1 MIRFPESTYLNKN
14 VPKNAFYKHLD
25 VNATIKRR
33 FVEDVDKMVWTNKF
47 TSDTINVAKGKNVLE
62 ITVFTMWMKVRTIPT
77 DIITLIDKNLPRHTL
92 FVLRYENEEC
102 AVVDYKEATQGNS
115 GNAFHITKTYQTEW
129 MPQEELSLDLKGT
142 TMDSVY
148 EGFVRQIAG
157 SQLTSSTGSLNNDVK
172 QSERIASLKKEIEK
186 LRKKT
191 FAELN
196 PTKKFAMHKR
206 LMELENSL
214 KLIEHG

>member
-62 ITVFTMWMKVRTIPT
+62 ITVFTMGMKERTIPL
-77 DIITLIDKNLPRHTL
+77 DMIAFIDKNLPRHTL
-92 FVLRYENEEC
+92 FLLTYENDVC
-102 AVVDYKEATQGNS
+102 AVINYKEAVQGNT
-115 GNAFHITKTYQTEW
+115 GNAFHITKTYHTEW
-129 MPQEELSLDLKGT
+129 MKYEELSLHLEGT
-142 TMDSVY
+142 SMDAVY

-157 SQLTSSTGSLNNDVK
+157 SKITSTTGSLSVDVE
-172 QSERIASLKKEIEK
+172 QSEKNAQLRKDVEK

-191 FAELN
+191 FSEKN
-196 PTKKFAMHKR
+196 PTKKFALHKQ
-206 LMELENSL
+206 LKELEK
-214 KLIEHG
+214 KLSFIL